1 MAIKSIPSQADGEEV
16 AAKGRRKEEKPF
28 SPPDLGLRPGSFGI
42 ADKVYRHVKASRKS
56 WQPKNV
62 YASGIKNCARQQAM
76 GIIGFKPAESDK
88 QLENPQWNV
97 VADFGSALHE
107 LVERWLKEL
116 GISVKSEYRVKY
128 ETDGQVVLS
137 GRVDHRVKVED
148 ITLDQPEES
157 VLTAKIARQS
167 REAILDVK
175 TVGSKDFKQGA
186 HGPKMPGYVAQ
197 LSVYC
202 HLEGVKT
209 AIILLV
215 NRDSGELAEYEF
227 DYNPEFAEKML
238 RRAKGVTD
246 WAAMKRLPP
255 AEEWAGSDGSFG
267 CKAFCPFYRQC
278 AKEQATMGQYKDDQ
292 DREIGSVQASLYAG
306 TNPKNL

>member
-1 MAIKSIPSQADGEEV
+1 M
-16 AAKGRRKEEKPF
+16 
-28 SPPDLGLRPGSFGI
+28 
-42 ADKVYRHVKASRKS
+42 
-56 WQPKNV
+56 
-62 YASGIKNCARQQAM
+62 
-76 GIIGFKPAESDK
+76 
-88 QLENPQWNV
+88 
-97 VADFGSALHE
+97 VADFGTAIHDLLE
-107 LVERWLKEL
+107 KWLKEL
-116 GISVKSEYRVKY
+116 GIAVKSEYRVKY

-246 WAAMKRLPP
+246 WAPPVREGAGNDGPVQGRPGPGNRLG
-255 AEEWAGSDGSFG
+255 AGQPVRRHEPQEPLSLLL
-267 CKAFCPFYRQC
+267 CKVIQ
-278 AKEQATMGQYKDDQ
+278 T
-292 DREIGSVQASLYAG
+292 
-306 TNPKNL
+306 